1 MTLKKE
7 LPIYHILPEIKD
19 TLRKRP
25 SAVLVAEPGA
35 GKTTVVPLA
44 LLEETWLDGR
54 KIIMLEPRR
63 LAARSAAAR
72 MADALGE
79 KVGETVGYRVHMDT
93 KIGPSTRIEVVTEG
107 ILTRMLQG
115 DPALEEAGVVIF
127 DEFHER
133 SLHADLGL
141 ALALQ
146 AQNLLRPD
154 LRLLVM
160 SATLETEPVSR
171 LLDGAPLLQSSG
183 RTYPV
188 ETVYVPKPKAA
199 PLESFVVE
207 QITRLLP
214 RHEGD
219 VLVFLPGAR
228 EIHRTEAELMA
239 RGLPSGTYVR
249 KLYGALSLG
258 EQDQAVRPSPAGQRK
273 IVLATSI
280 AESSLTIEGVTVVV
294 DSGLRREP
302 VFSPRTGMNRL
313 ETVKVSKA
321 SADQRRGRAGRLGPG
336 TCYRLWSMEEHGGLT
351 DAGRPEIL
359 SADLA
364 PLVLEAALWGAED
377 ATELDWID
385 PPPAPALRQAGEL
398 LERLGCLR
406 DGKITEHG
414 KRVASMAAHPRL
426 GHMLL
431 KAAELGYAGQACCLA
446 ALLQER
452 DPFKSGA
459 DLRPRMERIWSSLAD
474 SPRKL
479 EANASVDRELLSRI
493 VQNSRHLLSGLK
505 SVIGERSQ
513 DLKPASCGL
522 LLSFAYPDRI
532 GRSRS
537 GGKYLLS
544 SGRGVRLAGEEMLSR
559 SEYLVAASVE
569 DAGADGTIRLAAPVE
584 ERELTEHQPALINEE
599 TAVYWDAGAGSV
611 RARKTVRL
619 GAIVLKE
626 LAYENSPQDQIA
638 AAWMD
643 GLRERGLEL
652 LTWTKAA
659 RQLQQRLI
667 FMHRK
672 LNDWPAA
679 EDADLLTALEEWLLP
694 YAQGVRSLSD
704 LKKLHVEGLL
714 LGMLSWERRQ
724 ELDREAPTHIRVPS
738 GSNIPVD
745 YSNPDAPAL
754 SVRLQELFGMSAT
767 PRLGRGRVPVVLH
780 LLSPA
785 QRPVQVT
792 SDLASF
798 WKEAYFEVKKDLKG
812 RYPKHYWPDDP
823 LQAVPTNR
831 VRPGK

>member
-1 MTLKKE
+1 MMLKKE

-19 TLRKRP
+19 TLRGGS

-44 LLEETWLDGR
+44 LLNEPWLSGR

-79 KVGETVGYRVHMDT
+79 RVGETVGYRVHMDT

-115 DPALEEAGVVIF
+115 DPALEAAGAVIF

-146 AQNLLRPD
+146 AQSLLRPD

-160 SATLETEPVSR
+160 SATLEAEPVRR
-171 LLDGAPLLQSSG
+171 LLGGAPLLQSSG

-199 PLESFVVE
+199 TLESFMAE
-207 QITRLLP
+207 QIGRLLP

-219 VLVFLPGAR
+219 LLVFLPGAR

-239 RGLPSGTYVR
+239 RGLPSGTYVC
-249 KLYGALSLG
+249 KLYGALSLS
-258 EQDQAVRPSPAGQRK
+258 EQDQAVRPSPVGQRK

-313 ETVKVSKA
+313 ETVRMSKA
-321 SADQRRGRAGRLGPG
+321 SADQRRGRGGRLGPG
-336 TCYRLWSMEEHGGLT
+336 ICYRLWSMEEQGGLA

-364 PLVLEAALWGAED
+364 PLVLEAALWGAEN
-377 ATELDWID
+377 ASELDWID
-385 PPPAPALRQAGEL
+385 PPPAPALSQAGEL

-406 DGKITEHG
+406 EGKITEHG
-414 KRVASMAAHPRL
+414 KRVASIAAHPRL

-459 DLRPRMERIWSSLAD
+459 DLRPRMERVWNSLTGSSR
-474 SPRKL
+474 SP
-479 EANASVDRELLSRI
+479 EAIAVVDRELLGRI
-493 VQNSRHLLSGLK
+493 VQNSRHLLSGLQAMT
-505 SVIGERSQ
+505 GARSQ
-513 DLKPASCGL
+513 DLKPAACGL

-532 GRSRS
+532 GRSR
-537 GGKYLLS
+537 GGVKYLLS

-584 ERELTEHQPALINEE
+584 EWELMEHQQGLIREE
-599 TAVYWDAGAGSV
+599 AAVYWDAAAGSV

-626 LAYENSPQDQIA
+626 LAYENPPQDQVA

-643 GLRERGLEL
+643 GLRDRGLEL
-652 LTWTKAA
+652 LTWTRSA
-659 RQLQQRLI
+659 RQLQQRLV

-679 EDADLLTALEEWLLP
+679 EDADLLAALEEWLLP

-714 LGMLSWERRQ
+714 LGMLSWEQRQ

-745 YSNPDAPAL
+745 YSNPDAPVL

>member
-1 MTLKKE
+1 MLKKE
-7 LPIYHILPEIKD
+7 LPIYQILSELKD
-19 TLRKRP
+19 TFRNQS

-44 LLEETWLDGR
+44 LLEEPWLAGR

-72 MADALGE
+72 MAEALGE
-79 KVGETVGYRVHMDT
+79 KVGQTVGYRVHMDT

-115 DPALEEAGVVIF
+115 DPALEEAGAVIF

-141 ALALQ
+141 ALVLQ
-146 AQNLLRPD
+146 TQSLLRPE

-160 SATLETEPVSR
+160 SATLEAAPVR
-171 LLDGAPLLQSSG
+171 HLLGGAPLLESSG

-199 PLESFVVE
+199 PLESFVAE
-207 QITRLLP
+207 QVVRLLS

-228 EIHRTEAELMA
+228 EIHRTEAEIMT
-239 RGLPSGTYVR
+239 RGLPSGAYVR
-249 KLYGALSLG
+249 KLYGALSLKD
-258 EQDQAVRPSPAGQRK
+258 QDQAVHPSPAGQRK
-273 IVLATSI
+273 IVLSTSI
-280 AESSLTIEGVTVVV
+280 AESSLTIEGITMVV

-321 SADQRRGRAGRLGPG
+321 AADQRRGRAGRLGPG
-336 TCYRLWSMEEHGGLT
+336 TCYRLWSMEEHGGLAE
-351 DAGRPEIL
+351 AGRPEIL

-364 PLVLEAALWGAED
+364 PLVLETALWGAED
-377 ATELDWID
+377 ASELAWID
-385 PPPAPALRQAGEL
+385 PPPGPALRQASEL
-398 LERLGCLR
+398 LERLECLR
-406 DGKITEHG
+406 EGKITEHG
-414 KRVASMAAHPRL
+414 KRVASLAAHPRL

-431 KAAELGYAGQACCLA
+431 KSAELGYAGQGSCLA

-452 DPFKSGA
+452 DPFKYGA
-459 DLRPRMERIWSSLAD
+459 DLRPRLEKVWDNLAGGT
-474 SPRKL
+474 RKL
-479 EANASVDRELLSRI
+479 DSKAPVDGELLGRI
-493 VQNSRHLLSGLK
+493 TQNSRHLLAGLQP
-505 SVIGERSQ
+505 VIGGRDRGS
-513 DLKPASCGL
+513 ASCGL

-532 GRSRS
+532 GRSR
-537 GGKYLLS
+537 GEGRYLLS
-544 SGRGVRLAGEEMLSR
+544 SGRGVRLAGEELLSR
-559 SEYLVAASVE
+559 SDYLVAASVE

-584 ERELTEHQPALINEE
+584 EQELTEHQPGLISEQA
-599 TAVYWDAGAGSV
+599 AVYWDSAAGAV
-611 RARKTVRL
+611 RARKMVRL
-619 GAIVLKE
+619 GAIVMKE
-626 LAYENSPQDQIA
+626 LPYERPPQDQMA
-638 AAWMD
+638 EAWMA
-643 GLRERGLEL
+643 GLRDRGLEL
-652 LTWTKAA
+652 LTWTKSA
-659 RQLQQRLI
+659 RQLQKRI
-667 FMHRK
+667 VFMHRK

-679 EDADLLTALEEWLLP
+679 ADEDLLANLEDWLLP
-694 YAQGVRSLSD
+694 YAQGIRSLSD
-704 LKKLHVEGLL
+704 LKKLQVESLL
-714 LGMLSWERRQ
+714 LGMLSWEQRQ

-745 YSNPDAPAL
+745 YSNPDAPVL

-823 LQAVPTNR
+823 LQAAPTSR
-831 VRPGK
+831 VRPRK